1 MKKIFVA
8 AAALAFV
15 ALPKAGAQEA
25 AARFV
30 DGLAVEGHLLG
41 ACSPCGNNKS
51 LACLFGAG
59 AGAEWTLPL
68 QFDPVDVGVSL
79 RAEWLQFIPKSGS
92 ALTGGFD
99 IRAYP
104 GIFARFPFK
113 LGKMNF
119 ALQPEFFYGV
129 AMKFPKSN
137 DGSGIKSFYANQVL
151 GMAAD
156 LRMSLSKAERLELS
170 FAPMAIMELEKNA
183 SVFELGLRAGVV
195 WHFAKK
201 RAANNIEAVEPL
213 ETAPAAAAEPAL
225 ESEPAPTVAPE
236 VPPEP
241 EVETTPEVPP
251 EAAPELEPAPV
262 PQVEEETEPTLEPE
276 PETKPETIEKTEGN
290 VLPEEEE

>member
-1 MKKIFVA
+1 MKKIFVV

-51 LACLFGAG
+51 LTCLLGAG
-59 AGAEWTLPL
+59 VGAEWTLPL

-113 LGKMNF
+113 LGKMIF

-129 AMKFPKSN
+129 AMKFPNSN
-137 DGSGIKSFYANQVL
+137 DASGIKSFYANQVL
-151 GMAAD
+151 GVAAD

-170 FAPMAIMELEKNA
+170 FAPMAIMELEKSA

-195 WHFAKK
+195 WRFAKK

-236 VPPEP
+236 VPPE
-241 EVETTPEVPP
+241 
-251 EAAPELEPAPV
+251 AAPELEPAPV

-276 PETKPETIEKTEGN
+276 PETKPETIEKTEEN
-290 VLPEEEE
+290 VQPEEEE